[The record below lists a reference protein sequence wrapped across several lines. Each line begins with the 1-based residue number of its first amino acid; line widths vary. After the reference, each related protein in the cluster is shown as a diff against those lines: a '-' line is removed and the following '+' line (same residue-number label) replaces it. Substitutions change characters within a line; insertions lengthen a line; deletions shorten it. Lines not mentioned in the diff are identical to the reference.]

1 MNDGELDL
9 LLREMCEEE
18 LPAGALAAVRAGV
31 RTRIRARRRW
41 WLAAWLWAPAAV
53 AVAVL
58 AIAVFVPSVL
68 RPVRGPEVARR
79 TPSVPEFAFER
90 VVPPAIHHKN
100 TVIPPRAHR
109 ENTMISPLAHGES
122 AAKSRFAHGVNV
134 VMPRSGEAAEE
145 RTEFI
150 KMYTDDPDV
159 VILWAMNSKGET
171 R

>member
-9 LLREMCEEE
+9 LLREMREEE

-31 RTRIRARRRW
+31 RTRIRSRRRL
-41 WLAAWLWAPAAV
+41 WLAAWLWVPAAV

-79 TPSVPEFAFER
+79 SPAVPKIAFQR
-90 VVPPAIHHKN
+90 FPVPAIHRKN
-100 TVIPPRAHR
+100 TVISPANHR
-109 ENTMISPLAHGES
+109 ENTVKSPWAHREIT
-122 AAKSRFAHGVNV
+122 AKSRSTHGVNV

>member
-31 RTRIRARRRW
+31 RTRIRSRRRL

-53 AVAVL
+53 AMAVL

-79 TPSVPEFAFER
+79 SPAVPEIAFQR
-90 VVPPAIHHKN
+90 ADPPAIHRKN
-100 TVIPPRAHR
+100 TVVSPRAHR
-109 ENTMISPLAHGES
+109 ENTMISPLAHGENT
-122 AAKSRFAHGVNV
+122 AKSRSVHGKNA
-134 VMPRSGEAAEE
+134 VMPRSGEAATE